1 MSLDLEVEEYDA
13 NNHKQQNVDNEQQK
27 SDTADGIISESN
39 EQSFQYYDSDIA
51 VDAEN
56 EGNNKRNHKHN
67 ELSDA
72 ECPVEFVR
80 DSLADESNDIANTIN
95 EANFDIKDP
104 VSLVDE
110 CNDHFDVVND
120 DLEIDLSN
128 EEFEMI
134 MNGHD
139 QENEF
144 KEKVGLKRHIW
155 TIHKSGMSEDSKQ
168 FKCKLCA
175 LTFSQAKYVIE
186 HVKSVHKS
194 RNDFKCDTH

>member
-1 MSLDLEVEEYDA
+1 MVWFGLVKSKLFHSYEDMSLDLEVEEYDA

-155 TIHKSGMSEDSKQ
+155 TIHKSGMSEGSKQ
-168 FKCKLCA
+168 F
-175 LTFSQAKYVIE
+175 
-186 HVKSVHKS
+186 
-194 RNDFKCDTH
+194 N